1 MVATENR
8 SRSNKS
14 KTWHASLYNLW
25 NTCRQKIFYLQEL
38 SVKYKDSKKV
48 KEEQRKLDELNEMLD
63 TLKKAVPSVWG
74 DHERI

>member
-1 MVATENR
+1 MVATEDR
-8 SRSNKS
+8 SRSNQS
-14 KTWHASLYNLW
+14 KTWNASLYNLW

-38 SVKYKDSKKV
+38 SMKYKNSKKV